1 MPDNNEQ
8 FSLHLSSEQQS
19 IVLMELR
26 RDLRDIKNALGPI
39 SEWKSKM
46 QGALFIM
53 GFALTLLL
61 GSGGFLT
68 WRWWDS
74 GIEISNVKYQLES
87 QKEKNIV
94 VENQL
99 LNIAK
104 DTAEDRARI
113 SALETGAITKHIG
126 K

>member
-46 QGALFIM
+46 QGALVIM

-68 WRWWDS
+68 WRWWYS
-74 GIEISNVKYQLES
+74 GIEIAHLTYQLES
-87 QKEKNIV
+87 QEEKNTV
-94 VENQL
+94 VDNQL
-99 LNIAK
+99 LNLAI
-104 DTAEDRARI
+104 DIAEDRARI
-113 SALETGAITKHIG
+113 PALDTGAITKHVH
-126 K
+126 